1 MSEEIQ
7 VGKSKVRVMR
17 DDITLLD
24 IDAFV
29 YYAQP
34 DLLLGTGFGGAIA
47 VRGGPSIQQELETLA
62 PAEPLQTVVS
72 SAGKLKATFIL
83 HAVGPRFQEED
94 VEDKLRT
101 TVVNVLKKADEHG
114 IQRVALPAMGRG
126 FYAVPL
132 DLGAKVAVA
141 EVKQYLAGETGI
153 QEVVFCVNDHLDA
166 AAYQAQ
172 L

>member
-1 MSEEIQ
+1 M
-7 VGKSKVRVMR
+7 
-17 DDITLLD
+17 
-24 IDAFV
+24 
-29 YYAQP
+29 
-34 DLLLGTGFGGAIA
+34 
-47 VRGGPSIQQELETLA
+47 
-62 PAEPLQTVVS
+62 
-72 SAGKLKATFIL
+72 
-83 HAVGPRFQEED
+83 
-94 VEDKLRT
+94 
-101 TVVNVLKKADEHG
+101 
-114 IQRVALPAMGRG
+114 ALPALGRG